1 MKIQDAFE
9 GLGTKGENPYSK
21 IITPK
26 ALHGY
31 LESYEYHF
39 NAVIDRKKVKTF
51 LELGVSRG
59 ASLIAW
65 KRFFPNA
72 KIIGVDSDPN
82 ALKPKMGLPFEE
94 VAEKLLGDDFKDI
107 SIEIGDAMDKEFLE
121 SVAKKHGGFDIV
133 LDDCSHLGIQMAI
146 SFDILWK
153 HTRFLYVVE
162 DLQTQFAHGVAKGHL
177 NFSKSRR
184 YNRDGNFITDCL
196 QDLVTKEI
204 LPINIK
210 DKTTFSN
217 TRRKDISQIVTEHFI
232 AFIYKKS

>member
-1 MKIQDAFE
+1 MKIEEAFK
-9 GLGTKGENPYSK
+9 GLGKKGENPYSK

-51 LELGVSRG
+51 CELGVSRG

-65 KRFFPNA
+65 KRYFPNA
-72 KIIGVDSDPN
+72 KIIGIDSDPN

-94 VAEKLLGDDFKDI
+94 VAEKLLGDEFDDI

-146 SFDILWK
+146 SFDVLCK
-153 HTRFLYVVE
+153 HTRFLYVIE
-162 DLQTQFAHGVAKGHL
+162 DLQTQFAPGVAKGIL

-184 YNRDGNFITDCL
+184 YNRDGNFITDYL
-196 QDLVTKEI
+196 QTFVKEMI

-210 DKTTFSN
+210 DKTEFSS
-217 TRRKDISQIVTEHFI
+217 TRKDISKIITEHFI
-232 AFIYKKS
+232 AFIYKNKK